1 LSLTNDQVRH
11 IAKLASIRLEDHEV
25 EIAKK
30 ELNSIFGYI
39 DQLQKIPTAGVVP
52 TSHVHGVVNFFRDD
66 VAGRSL
72 PLEELEKNAPDFSR
86 DGFRVPKI
94 VG

>member
-1 LSLTNDQVRH
+1 MSLTNDQVRH
-11 IAKLASIRLEDHEV
+11 IAKLASIRLNDDEV
-25 EIAKK
+25 ETTKK
-30 ELNSIFGYI
+30 ELNSIFSYI
-39 DQLQKIPTAGVVP
+39 DKLQQVPTAGVMP

-66 VAGRSL
+66 VAQKSL
-72 PLEELEKNAPDFSR
+72 SIEELEKNAPDFSR